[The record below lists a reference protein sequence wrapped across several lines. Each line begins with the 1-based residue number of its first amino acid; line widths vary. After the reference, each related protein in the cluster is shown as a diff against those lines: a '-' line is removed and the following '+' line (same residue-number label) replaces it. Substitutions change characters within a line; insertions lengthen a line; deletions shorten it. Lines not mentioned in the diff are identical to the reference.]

1 MYWNDTKPNNVR
13 NFQYTKFSVS
23 NLVLTDREF
32 FQVHGQ
38 NRPVANLSIVDF
50 LPLAA
55 RNAISK
61 AAEYVTFG
69 FSFHI
74 LVFFPLIEKFE
85 HHYL

>member
-13 NFQYTKFSVS
+13 NFQYTKLSVS

-61 AAEYVTFG
+61 AAENVTFG
-69 FSFHI
+69 FSFHV
-74 LVFFPLIEKFE
+74 LVFFPL
-85 HHYL
+85 